1 MKFLYFLFLLLLNSC
16 IILEDYY
23 EPVLNEIPDSIITI
37 HNNMVQIDTTLTQ
50 IPIIFEVD
58 VNDWKSENESLNL

>member
-1 MKFLYFLFLLLLNSC
+1 M
-16 IILEDYY
+16 I
-23 EPVLNEIPDSIITI
+23 
-37 HNNMVQIDTTLTQ
+37 QIDTTLTQ